1 MKKTAPQI
9 ALLPYFKMFIQA
21 SASGRR
27 QTPAG
32 KKISA
37 GTIQGYQYA
46 MRLLQEFE
54 TKKGIEL
61 RIQLLHR
68 ASLRTLQKEKNY
80 WSRFFEPFFTLF
92 YNEPKYRGHS
102 TLEKHLTI

>member
-27 QTPAG
+27 QIPAG
-32 KKISA
+32 KRITP
-37 GTIQGYQYA
+37 GTIVNYQYA
-46 MRLLQEFE
+46 CRLLQEFE
-54 TKKGIEL
+54 TKKAIVL

-80 WSRFFEPFFTLF
+80 WSRFFVKFSAFFCIRKKVTTTTTQEMSL
-92 YNEPKYRGHS
+92 R
-102 TLEKHLTI
+102 

>member
-32 KKISA
+32 KRITP
-37 GTIQGYQYA
+37 GIIVNYQYA
-46 MRLLQEFE
+46 CRLLQEFE
-54 TKKGIEL
+54 TKKAIVL

-68 ASLRTLQKEKNY
+68 ASLRTLQKEKKLLVEVLCEIFC
-80 WSRFFEPFFTLF
+80 FFCIRKKVTTTTTQEMSL
-92 YNEPKYRGHS
+92 R
-102 TLEKHLTI
+102 